1 MREWQWT
8 TLLCEVLMTAG
19 AMNAAHSAPDSAG
32 RDNARQARFALGY
45 DPAKRCPEVR
55 TADAADA
62 AVALVVFRVGPSGV
76 PSEPSMKSSSGSAAL
91 DAAAQKCVLQ
101 LRFLP
106 VTSWGEGTAV
116 ASWQQ
121 MAWRWANPQA
131 HPDDPGAAAG
141 HAAAPAA
148 AAVPAAAPAGT
159 APAGTA
165 TAGTATAGT
174 ATGTASTGPA
184 ALTGAAAATGTAVG
198 LSAAAS
204 APAAGGATAASA
216 PADALPVAHEAEVRV
231 CVDAAGKLAQDP
243 SVTHS
248 SGDVAF
254 DRAAVK
260 IARSGSGY
268 YPLPMVNGKPV
279 AGCVRLAIRSDKG

>member
-1 MREWQWT
+1 MREWRWT
-8 TLLCEVLMTAG
+8 TLLCAALLTAG
-19 AMNAAHSAPDSAG
+19 AMNAAHAAPDTAD

-55 TADAADA
+55 PADAADA
-62 AVALVVFRVGPSGV
+62 AVALVVFKVGPSGV

-106 VTSWGEGTAV
+106 ATSWGEGTAV

-121 MAWRWANPQA
+121 IAWRWANPQA
-131 HPDDPGAAAG
+131 HQDDPGAAAG

-159 APAGTA
+159 A
-165 TAGTATAGT
+165 
-174 ATGTASTGPA
+174 TGAASTGAA

-204 APAAGGATAASA
+204 APAGGGAPAAGGA
-216 PADALPVAHEAEVRV
+216 LPGAHDAEVRV

-243 SVTHS
+243 TVTHS
-248 SGDVAF
+248 SGDAAF
-254 DRAAVK
+254 DQAAVK

-268 YPLPMVNGKPV
+268 YPPPVVNGKPV